1 MIKIEVLKI
10 ILKRMKALIGKF
22 LRSGLVV
29 LFLILSSQLFSQS
42 FTSLWN
48 TANISTGSS
57 GVNEISIPTNSAY
70 TYSYTVDWGDGNID
84 SNVTGDITH
93 TYAAQGTYTVSISG
107 TFPAIYFNNTGDV
120 DKIIEILSWGTI
132 QWQSMESAFY
142 GCSNLNFDAITPP
155 NLSQATSLQNAFR
168 DCSLFNGIMNNW
180 DVSTITNISGLFMNC
195 EIFNRP
201 LDQWDTSS
209 IIDMS
214 YTFYNAREFNEPL
227 DNWNTSAV
235 TTLENFL
242 YRARKF
248 NQNINNWNVVNVVN
262 MEGAFYDT
270 SAYNQ
275 PMNNWNVGNVINM
288 SNTFKDSSFNSPIDN
303 WDVSSVITMAGMFS
317 QSKFNQPINS
327 WNVSNVTNMSKL
339 FFRNRTFNQPLNN
352 WDVSNVTNMS
362 GMFDGWAWGAVFN
375 QPIGNWDVSN
385 VTDMSYMFRDNS
397 GFNQLLGSWDVSN
410 VVTMRG
416 MFEGATVFNRDISLW
431 NVSKVTNVESMFE
444 RTEAF
449 NQPLNTWDVSNITNI
464 RNIFQRAEA
473 FNQPLNT
480 WDVSNITDF
489 QYMFDRA
496 TSFNQDISS
505 WQTGNARNMSYMF
518 NQATSFNQDIGVWD
532 ISSVTNMTNMLSNSG
547 ISQENYDNI
556 LIAWNAQ
563 TVQNNVDLGVTNLN
577 YCDALNQRQS
587 LIDNNG
593 WTISGDIVN
602 CSYVLCTQ
610 ITMPQAGDTQV
621 PANSDIRW
629 NPAPNATGYRISVR
643 RENGATSQVIYNN
656 EDVGNVVGVDF
667 TNEFIAGDTVYVT
680 VVPYNDEGP
689 ATGCQEIS
697 FTVIESWVNSPDA
710 FKLTYDTSIQVLSYT
725 SPTNQ
730 LEIETNSGYPHYLTY
745 NYSIDWGDGQ
755 YNHNVT
761 GNITHTYLTPGI
773 YTVSI
778 IGVFPSPKHEY
789 VGDSHKLLF
798 IDQWGNQVWESMN
811 EAFYGCG
818 NMEYNATDIP
828 NLSNVI
834 DMERMFS
841 SCRKFNGNINNWNV
855 GSVTNM
861 RGMFSG
867 TSIYNQPL
875 NNWDVSNVTD
885 MNYMFGGA
893 LEFNQD
899 IGNWNTG
906 NVADMGGMFQNAE
919 VFDQNLNNWN
929 VSSVTDMSSM
939 FERAEAF
946 NQPLNN
952 WDVSNVTN
960 MSEMFNGFISNMAFN
975 QNIDNWNVS
984 NVTDMSEMFQRCVD
998 FNQPLNSWNVGAVT
1012 NMTSM
1017 FESAYVFDQP
1027 LGNWNVSKVTNME
1040 SMFQSARDFNQ
1051 NINSWNV
1058 TNVTNMSLMFYNAQ
1072 MFNQPLN
1079 SWDVNS
1085 VVNMSG
1091 MFRRAEAFNQPLN
1104 SWDVSAVANMSQMF
1118 QEATVFNQPLNSWN
1132 VSSVT
1137 LMPSMFEEA
1146 VAFNSPLENWNV
1158 SVVTNFEAMFKN
1170 AEIFNQPLG
1179 NWNTGEAQT
1188 MAEMFH
1194 GASAFNQDI
1203 NNWNVSFVTTMQEM
1217 FRGATSFNRPL
1228 DSWNVA
1234 SLTNMQGMFQT
1245 AIAFDG
1251 AIGSW
1256 NIRRVTTMQDM
1267 FNGAINFNQPMNN
1280 WRPTAVTNMDRMF
1293 QGASLFNQPLN
1304 QWLLNTL
1311 SMNAMFNNA
1320 TVFNQD
1326 LGDWNISGVTNMQN
1340 MLDNTALTR
1349 VNYDNTLIAW
1359 SEQTLTPG
1367 INIGANTLP
1376 YCDAV
1381 EERQLMIDNFGW
1393 SFTGDVLD
1401 CPIPECTQLIA
1412 PLNGATDVPVNT
1424 NLTWES
1430 VLYAREYALTIRIEP
1445 SGTIINE
1452 TVVNA
1457 TTYEFATDFSGGETV
1472 HVTIVPSNENGDAVG
1487 SCAEESFTVSTTPS
1501 TVPDCTSLTL
1511 PLAGGTDISVSTN
1524 LEWNVISNADGYR
1537 LTVGT
1542 TSGGIDILNSI
1553 DVGNSTTYDLP
1564 VDLPED
1570 TDIFVTITPYN
1581 DKGDATSCGE
1591 ESFKTEFIPVV
1602 PSCTSLV
1609 NPINGSTNV
1618 PLNTDISWNEITEAT
1633 GYLVSVGTTQGGI
1646 EVMNSID
1653 VGNITTYSFTQDLQA
1668 NRIHYVRII
1677 PYNDVGDAT
1686 GCVEESFTTGDAVVS
1701 VPNCTTITVPSNGAT
1716 NVSVSTGIT
1725 WNAVADTDGYYISI
1739 GTTSGGTDIV
1749 NNESVVGTSY
1759 TLASDLPEN
1768 TTIYVSVIPYNS
1780 VGSATGCSE
1789 ISFTTEIVP
1798 TAPNCTTVT
1807 VPTNG
1812 TTNVSVSTG
1821 ISWDAVADADG
1832 YYLSI
1837 GTTSG
1842 GTDIVNNESVVGTSY
1857 TLASNL
1863 PENTTIYVSVI
1874 SYNSVG
1880 SATGCSEISFT
1891 TEIVP
1896 TTPSCTTIT
1905 VPSDGGTNVA
1915 VDTNITWNAVADTD
1929 GFYISIGT
1937 TSGGTDIVNN
1947 ESVVGTSYTLA
1958 SNLPENTTIYVSVI
1972 PYNSVGSAT
1981 GCSEISFTT
1990 EIVPTSPNCTTITV
2004 PSNGA
2009 TNVSVSTG
2017 ISWDAV
2023 VDADGYYVSIGT
2035 TSGGTDIVNNESVV
2049 GTSYTLASNLPENT
2063 TIYVSV
2069 IPYNSVGSATGC
2081 SEISFTTEIVPTTP
2095 SCTTITVPS
2104 DGGTNVAVDT
2114 NITWDAVADTDG
2126 YYLSIGTTS
2135 GGTDIVNNELVIG
2148 TTYNPTSDLPEN
2160 TTIYVSVLPYKSGGL
2175 ATGCGEV
2182 RFTTETVAIIPNCT
2196 TITVPT
2202 NKATNVSVSTGITW
2216 DTVSDADGYYLS
2228 IGTTSGG
2235 TDIVNNESVTGT
2247 NYTLT
2252 SDLPENTIVYVL
2264 VTPYNSLGSANG
2276 CSEIS
2281 FRTEA
2286 SLVGE
2291 TKYGFSPNGDGVND
2305 FWEIKGIEEHPNNIV
2320 TVFNRWGDMVFQM
2333 KEYDNQFNVFRGV
2346 ANKLTGMGGDK
2357 LPAGTYFFSIKISTE
2372 GKSKE
2377 TKGFLVLKR

>member
-1 MIKIEVLKI
+1 MRKFISKLLKSS
-10 ILKRMKALIGKF
+10 F
-22 LRSGLVV
+22 TV
-29 LFLILSSQLFSQS
+29 LFLIISSQSFSQS

-48 TANISTGSS
+48 TANVSTDSS
-57 GVNEISIPTNSAY
+57 ADNEITIPTNSAY
-70 TYSYTVDWGDGNID
+70 TYSYTVDWGDGNVD

-93 TYAAQGTYTVSISG
+93 TYATQGNYTIKIDG

-132 QWQSMESAFY
+132 QWQSMENAFY

-155 NLSQATSLQNAFR
+155 DLSQATSLQNTFR

-180 DVSTITNISGLFMNC
+180 NMSTITNISGLFMNC

-248 NQNINNWNVVNVVN
+248 NQNINNWNVANVVN

-270 SAYNQ
+270 SIYNQ
-275 PMNNWNVGNVINM
+275 PMNNWNVSNVINM
-288 SNTFKDSSFNSPIDN
+288 DNTFKGSSFNSPIDN
-303 WDVSSVITMAGMFS
+303 WDVSSVTTMAGMFS
-317 QSKFNQPINS
+317 QSKFNQSLNS
-327 WNVSNVTNMSKL
+327 WNVSNVINMSKL

-397 GFNQLLGSWDVSN
+397 GFNQPLNNWDVSN

-416 MFEGATVFNRDISLW
+416 MFEGAIDFNKDISSW
-431 NVSKVTNVESMFE
+431 NISKVTNIESMFE

-449 NQPLNTWDVSNITNI
+449 NQPLNIWDVSNITNM

-480 WDVSNITDF
+480 WDVSNVTDF

-496 TSFNQDISS
+496 TSFNQDISG
-505 WQTGNARNMSYMF
+505 WETGNVRNMSYMF
-518 NQATSFNQDIGVWD
+518 NQATSFNQNLGSWD
-532 ISSVTNMTNMLSNSG
+532 ISKVTSMTNMLSNSG
-547 ISQENYDNI
+547 VSQENYDNI
-556 LIAWNAQ
+556 LIAWDAQ
-563 TVQNNVDLGVTNLN
+563 AVQNNVDLGATNLN

-610 ITMPQAGDTQV
+610 ITMPQNGDANV

-629 NPAPNATGYRISVR
+629 NPAPNAKGYRISVR

-697 FTVIESWVNSPDA
+697 FTVIESWANSPDA
-710 FKLTYDTSIQVLSYT
+710 FKLTYDTSIQSSFT
-725 SPTNQ
+725 TPTNQ
-730 LEIETNSGYPHYLTY
+730 LRIETNSGYPKYLTY

-755 YNHNVT
+755 YNHNVA
-761 GNITHTYLTPGI
+761 GDITHTYLTPGI

-778 IGVFPSPKHEY
+778 IGVFPSPKHETI
-789 VGDSHKLLF
+789 GDSDKLLS
-798 IDQWGNQVWESMN
+798 IDQWGTQVWESMH
-811 EAFYGCG
+811 EAFESCA
-818 NMEYNATDIP
+818 NMEYNAIDIP
-828 NLSNVI
+828 NLSNVT

-855 GSVTNM
+855 SNVTNM

-875 NNWDVSNVTD
+875 NNWDVSNVTN
-885 MNYMFGGA
+885 MNYMFGSA
-893 LEFNQD
+893 VEFNQD

-906 NVADMGGMFQNAE
+906 NVINMGGMFQNAE

-929 VSSVTDMSSM
+929 VSNVTDMSSM

-946 NQPLNN
+946 NQPLDN

-975 QNIDNWNVS
+975 QNIDNWDVS

-998 FNQPLNSWNVGAVT
+998 FNQPLNSWNVGSVT

-1017 FESAYVFDQP
+1017 FESASVFNQP
-1027 LGNWNVSKVTNME
+1027 LDSWNVSKVTSME
-1040 SMFQSARDFNQ
+1040 SMFQSAGNFNQ

-1072 MFNQPLN
+1072 MFDQPLN
-1079 SWDVNS
+1079 SWDVDS

-1091 MFRRAEAFNQPLN
+1091 MFRRAEVFNQPLN
-1104 SWDVSAVANMSQMF
+1104 NWDVSAVANMSQMF
-1118 QEATVFNQPLNSWN
+1118 QQATVFNQPLNSWN

-1146 VAFNSPLENWNV
+1146 IAFDNPLENWNV
-1158 SVVTNFEAMFKN
+1158 SVVTNFEAMFKD

-1188 MAEMFH
+1188 MAEMFY
-1194 GASAFNQDI
+1194 GASKFNQDI

-1217 FRGATSFNRPL
+1217 FRGATSFNRSL

-1234 SLTNMQGMFQT
+1234 SVTNMQGMFYG
-1245 AIAFDG
+1245 AKAFDG

-1267 FNGAINFNQPMNN
+1267 FNGAINFNQPINN

-1293 QGASLFNQPLN
+1293 QGASLFNQSLN
-1304 QWLLNTL
+1304 QWLLNTV

-1320 TVFNQD
+1320 TAFNQD
-1326 LGDWNISGVTNMQN
+1326 LGDWNISGVTTMQN

-1367 INIGANTLP
+1367 INLGANTLP

-1381 EERQLMIDNFGW
+1381 EERQSMIDDFGW

-1430 VLYAREYALTIRIEP
+1430 VLYAHEYALTIRIEP

-1487 SCAEESFTVSTTPS
+1487 PCSEESFTLSTTPS
-1501 TVPDCTSLTL
+1501 TVPNCTNLTL
-1511 PLAGGTDISVSTN
+1511 PLAGGTDIPVSTN

-1542 TSGGIDILNSI
+1542 TSGGSDILNSI

-1581 DKGDATSCGE
+1581 DKGDAISCGE
-1591 ESFKTEFIPVV
+1591 ESFKTEFIPIV
-1602 PSCTSLV
+1602 PSCTSLI

-1618 PLNTDISWNEITEAT
+1618 PLNTDISWNEIAEAT

-1646 EVMNSID
+1646 EVVNSID
-1653 VGNITTYSFTQDLQA
+1653 VGNTTSYSFIQDLQE

-1677 PYNDVGDAT
+1677 PYNDVGDAA
-1686 GCVEESFTTGDAVVS
+1686 GCVEESFTTRDAVVNVPNCTTIRVPS
-1701 VPNCTTITVPSNGAT
+1701 NGATNVSVNTGISWDAVADADGYYLSIGTTSGGTDIVNTESVTGTSYTLASDLPETTTIYVSVTPYNSVGSATGCSEISFTTEALPTVPNCTTITVPSNGAT
-1716 NVSVSTGIT
+1716 NVSVSNGIS
-1725 WNAVADTDGYYISI
+1725 WDAVADADGYYLSI

-1749 NNESVVGTSY
+1749 NNEVVTGTSY
-1759 TLASDLPEN
+1759 TLASDLPET

-1789 ISFTTEIVP
+1789 ISFTTETLSTAPNCTTITVPSSGATDVSVSTGISWDAVAEADGYYLSIGTTSGGTDIVNNEVVTGTSYTLASGLPETTTIYVSVIPYNSVGSATGCSEISFTTETLSTAPNCTTITVPSNGATDVSVSTGISWDAVAEADGYYLSIGTTSGGTDIINNEVVTGTSYTLASDLPETTTIYVSVTPYNSVGSATGCSEISFTTETLP
-1798 TAPNCTTVT
+1798 TAPNCTTIT
-1807 VPTNG
+1807 FPSNG
-1812 TTNVSVSTG
+1812 GMNVSVSTG

-1842 GTDIVNNESVVGTSY
+1842 GTDIINNEVLTGTSY
-1857 TLASNL
+1857 TLASDL
-1863 PENTTIYVSVI
+1863 PET
-1874 SYNSVG
+1874 
-1880 SATGCSEISFT
+1880 
-1891 TEIVP
+1891 
-1896 TTPSCTTIT
+1896 
-1905 VPSDGGTNVA
+1905 
-1915 VDTNITWNAVADTD
+1915 
-1929 GFYISIGT
+1929 
-1937 TSGGTDIVNN
+1937 
-1947 ESVVGTSYTLA
+1947 
-1958 SNLPENTTIYVSVI
+1958 TTIYVSVI

-1990 EIVPTSPNCTTITV
+1990 ETLPTAPNCTTITF
-2004 PSNGA
+2004 PSNGGM
-2009 TNVSVSTG
+2009 NVSVSTG
-2017 ISWDAV
+2017 IS
-2023 VDADGYYVSIGT
+2023 
-2035 TSGGTDIVNNESVV
+2035 
-2049 GTSYTLASNLPENT
+2049 
-2063 TIYVSV
+2063 
-2069 IPYNSVGSATGC
+2069 
-2081 SEISFTTEIVPTTP
+2081 
-2095 SCTTITVPS
+2095 
-2104 DGGTNVAVDT
+2104 
-2114 NITWDAVADTDG
+2114 WDAVADTDG

-2135 GGTDIVNNELVIG
+2135 GGTDIVNNESVTG
-2148 TTYNPTSDLPEN
+2148 TSYTLASDLPE
-2160 TTIYVSVLPYKSGGL
+2160 TATIYVSV
-2175 ATGCGEV
+2175 
-2182 RFTTETVAIIPNCT
+2182 
-2196 TITVPT
+2196 
-2202 NKATNVSVSTGITW
+2202 
-2216 DTVSDADGYYLS
+2216 
-2228 IGTTSGG
+2228 
-2235 TDIVNNESVTGT
+2235 
-2247 NYTLT
+2247 
-2252 SDLPENTIVYVL
+2252 
-2264 VTPYNSLGSANG
+2264 TPYNSVGSATG

-2281 FRTEA
+2281 FRTEEG
-2286 SLVGE
+2286 LVGE

-2305 FWEIKGIEEHPNNIV
+2305 FWEIKGIEEYPNNSV
-2320 TVFNRWGDMVFQM
+2320 TVFNRWGDMVFQI
-2333 KEYDNQFNVFRGV
+2333 KGYDNQFNVFRGV
-2346 ANKLTGMGGDK
+2346 ANKLTSMGGDK
-2357 LPAGTYFFSIKISTE
+2357 LPAGTYFFNIKISTE

>member
-1 MIKIEVLKI
+1 MC
-10 ILKRMKALIGKF
+10 KF
-22 LRSGLVV
+22 LRNSFTT
-29 LFLILSSQLFSQS
+29 LFFIVSSPLFSQS
-42 FTSLWN
+42 FISLWN
-48 TANISTGSS
+48 TANVSSGSS
-57 GVNEISIPTNSAY
+57 AANEIRIPTSSAY

-84 SNVTGDITH
+84 SNITGDITH
-93 TYAAQGTYTVSISG
+93 TYTTQGIYTIKIDG

-120 DKIIEILSWGTI
+120 DKIIEILSWGTL
-132 QWQSMESAFY
+132 QWQSMENAFY
-142 GCSNLNFDAITPP
+142 GCSNLNFDAIAPP
-155 NLSQATSLQNAFR
+155 DLSQTTSLKNTFR
-168 DCSLFNGIMNNW
+168 GCTLFNGIMNHWNIN
-180 DVSTITNISGLFMNC
+180 SITNISGLFRDC
-195 EIFNRP
+195 ETFNRP
-201 LDQWDTSS
+201 LDQWDTSN

-214 YTFYNAREFNEPL
+214 YTFNNARNFNEPI
-227 DNWNTSAV
+227 DNWNTSRV
-235 TTLENFL
+235 TTLESFL
-242 YRARKF
+242 SGASNF
-248 NQNINNWNVVNVVN
+248 NQNINNWNVTSVVN
-262 MEGAFYDT
+262 MNGAFRYT
-270 SAYNQ
+270 NRYNQ
-275 PMNNWNVGNVINM
+275 PMNNWNVSNVTTM
-288 SNTFKDSSFNSPIDN
+288 VSTFQGAAFNNLIDN
-303 WDVSSVITMAGMFS
+303 WNVVNVTTMAGMFRE
-317 QSKFNQPINS
+317 SK
-327 WNVSNVTNMSKL
+327 
-339 FFRNRTFNQPLNN
+339 FNQPLNN

-362 GMFDGWAWGAVFN
+362 QMFQRNRTFNQPLNNWNVSKVTNMSSMFDGWIWGAVFN
-375 QPIGNWDVSN
+375 QDINTWDVSE
-385 VTDMSYMFRDNS
+385 VTNMNYMFRDNS
-397 GFNQLLGSWDVSN
+397 GFNQNISSWN
-410 VVTMRG
+410 VANVTSMRG
-416 MFEGATVFNRDISLW
+416 MFEGAVIFNQDISSW
-431 NVSKVTNVESMFE
+431 NLSKLTNIESMFE

-449 NQPLNTWDVSNITNI
+449 NQPLNTWDVTNITNM
-464 RNIFQRAEA
+464 RNIFQQAEA
-473 FNQPLNT
+473 FNQPLNS
-480 WDVSNITDF
+480 WDVSRVTDF

-496 TSFNQDISS
+496 RSFNQDISG
-505 WQTGNARNMSYMF
+505 WETGNARNMSHMF
-518 NQATSFNQDIGVWD
+518 NQATLFNQNIGGWD
-532 ISSVTNMTNMLSNSG
+532 ISSVTNMTNMLSSSG

-556 LIAWNAQ
+556 LIAWSTQ
-563 TVQNNVDLGVTNLN
+563 TVQNNINLGATNLH

-610 ITMPQAGDTQV
+610 ITMQQAGDTQV

-697 FTVIESWVNSPDA
+697 FTVIESWANSSDA
-710 FKLTYDTSIQVLSYT
+710 FKLTYDTSIQSSFT
-725 SPTNQ
+725 TPTNQ
-730 LEIETNSGYPHYLTY
+730 LRIETNSGYPKYLTY

-761 GNITHTYLTPGI
+761 GDITHTYLTPGI

-778 IGVFPSPKHEY
+778 IGAFPSPKHETI
-789 VGDSHKLLF
+789 GDSDKLLS
-798 IDQWGNQVWESMN
+798 IDQWGTQVWESMY
-811 EAFYGCG
+811 EAFESCA
-818 NMEYNATDIP
+818 NMEYNATDTP
-828 NLSNVI
+828 NLSNVT

-841 SCRKFNGNINNWNV
+841 SCRKFNGNINDWEV
-855 GSVTNM
+855 SKVTNM
-861 RGMFSG
+861 RSMFSG

-875 NNWDVSNVTD
+875 DNWDVSNVTN
-885 MNYMFGGA
+885 MNYMFGSA
-893 LEFNQD
+893 VEFNQD
-899 IGNWNTG
+899 IGNWNTRSVT
-906 NVADMGGMFQNAE
+906 NMGGMFQNAE

-975 QNIDNWNVS
+975 QNIDNWDVS
-984 NVTDMSEMFQRCVD
+984 SVTDMSEMFQRCVD

-1027 LGNWNVSKVTNME
+1027 LGN
-1040 SMFQSARDFNQ
+1040 
-1051 NINSWNV
+1051 WNV

-1146 VAFNSPLENWNV
+1146 IAFDNPLESWNV
-1158 SVVTNFEAMFKN
+1158 SVVTNFEAMFKD
-1170 AEIFNQPLG
+1170 AEIFNQSIG

-1188 MAEMFH
+1188 MAEMFY
-1194 GASAFNQDI
+1194 GASKFNQDI
-1203 NNWNVSFVTTMQEM
+1203 NNWNVSFVTIMQEM

-1234 SLTNMQGMFQT
+1234 SVTNMQGMFQS
-1245 AIAFDG
+1245 AVAFDG

-1267 FNGAINFNQPMNN
+1267 FNGATNFNQPINN

-1304 QWLLNTL
+1304 QWLLNTV

-1320 TVFNQD
+1320 TAFNQD
-1326 LGDWNISGVTNMQN
+1326 VGDWNISGVTNMQN

-1367 INIGANTLP
+1367 INLGANTLP

-1381 EERQLMIDNFGW
+1381 EERQSMMDNFGW

-1412 PLNGATDVPVNT
+1412 PLHGATDVPVNT
-1424 NLTWES
+1424 NLTWEP

-1472 HVTIVPSNENGDAVG
+1472 YVTIVPSNENGDAVG
-1487 SCAEESFTVSTTPS
+1487 PCAEESFTLSTTPS
-1501 TVPDCTSLTL
+1501 TVPNCTNLTL
-1511 PLAGGTDISVSTN
+1511 PLAGDIDVPVSTN

-1542 TSGGIDILNSI
+1542 TSGGIDILNNI
-1553 DVGNSTTYDLP
+1553 DVGNSTTYNLP

-1570 TDIFVTITPYN
+1570 TEIFVTITPYN
-1581 DKGDATSCGE
+1581 GEGEAISCRE
-1591 ESFKTEFIPVV
+1591 VSFNTEFIPMP

-1609 NPINGSTNV
+1609 NPINGAINV
-1618 PLNTDISWNEITEAT
+1618 PIQTDISWDQIAEAT
-1633 GYLVSVGTTQGGI
+1633 GYLISVGITQGGI
-1646 EVMNSID
+1646 ELVNSID
-1653 VGNITTYSFTQDLQA
+1653 VGNTTSYSFSQDLQA

-1677 PYNDVGDAT
+1677 PYNEVGDAT
-1686 GCVEESFTTGDAVVS
+1686 GCIEESFTTGGTVVN
-1701 VPNCTTITVPSNGAT
+1701 VPNCTTITVPTNGAI
-1716 NVSVSTGIT
+1716 NVSVSTGIS
-1725 WNAVADTDGYYISI
+1725 WDAVADVDGYYLSI

-1749 NNESVVGTSY
+1749 NSEVVFGTRY
-1759 TLASDLPEN
+1759 VLASDLPEG

-1789 ISFTTEIVP
+1789 ISFTTETIP
-1798 TAPNCTTVT
+1798 TAPNCTTIT

-1812 TTNVSVSTG
+1812 ATNVSVSTGISWDAVADVDGYYLSIGTTSGGTDIVNSEVVFGTRYVLASDLPEGTTIYVSVIPYNSVGNATGCSEISFTTETVSTAPNCTTITVPTNGATNVSVSTGISWDAVADADGYYLSIGTSSGGTDIVNSEVVTGTSYTLASDLPEGTTIYVSVIPYNSVGSATGCSEISFTTETIPTAPNCTTITVPTNGATNVSVSTGISWDAVADVDGYYLSIGTTSGGTDIVNSEVVFGTRYVLASDLPEGTTIYVSVIPYNSVGSATGCSEISFTTETIPTAPNCTTITVPTNGATNVSVSTGISWDAVADVDGYYLSIGTTSGGTDIVNSEVVFGTRYVLASDLPEGTTIYVSVIPYNSIGNATGCSEVSFTTETVSTAPNCTTITVPTNGATNVSVSTG

-1842 GTDIVNNESVVGTSY
+1842 GTDIVNNEMVTGTSY
-1857 TLASNL
+1857 TLASDL
-1863 PENTTIYVSVI
+1863 PEGTTIYVSVI

-1880 SATGCSEISFT
+1880 SATGCSE
-1891 TEIVP
+1891 V
-1896 TTPSCTTIT
+1896 
-1905 VPSDGGTNVA
+1905 
-1915 VDTNITWNAVADTD
+1915 
-1929 GFYISIGT
+1929 
-1937 TSGGTDIVNN
+1937 
-1947 ESVVGTSYTLA
+1947 
-1958 SNLPENTTIYVSVI
+1958 
-1972 PYNSVGSAT
+1972 
-1981 GCSEISFTT
+1981 
-1990 EIVPTSPNCTTITV
+1990 
-2004 PSNGA
+2004 
-2009 TNVSVSTG
+2009 
-2017 ISWDAV
+2017 
-2023 VDADGYYVSIGT
+2023 
-2035 TSGGTDIVNNESVV
+2035 
-2049 GTSYTLASNLPENT
+2049 
-2063 TIYVSV
+2063 
-2069 IPYNSVGSATGC
+2069 
-2081 SEISFTTEIVPTTP
+2081 
-2095 SCTTITVPS
+2095 
-2104 DGGTNVAVDT
+2104 
-2114 NITWDAVADTDG
+2114 
-2126 YYLSIGTTS
+2126 
-2135 GGTDIVNNELVIG
+2135 
-2148 TTYNPTSDLPEN
+2148 
-2160 TTIYVSVLPYKSGGL
+2160 
-2175 ATGCGEV
+2175 
-2182 RFTTETVAIIPNCT
+2182 
-2196 TITVPT
+2196 
-2202 NKATNVSVSTGITW
+2202 
-2216 DTVSDADGYYLS
+2216 
-2228 IGTTSGG
+2228 
-2235 TDIVNNESVTGT
+2235 
-2247 NYTLT
+2247 
-2252 SDLPENTIVYVL
+2252 
-2264 VTPYNSLGSANG
+2264 
-2276 CSEIS
+2276 S
-2281 FRTEA
+2281 FRTEEG
-2286 SLVGE
+2286 LVGE
-2291 TKYGFSPNGDGVND
+2291 TKYGFSPNDDGVND
-2305 FWEIKGIEEHPNNIV
+2305 FWEIKGIEEYPNNSV
-2320 TVFNRWGDMVFQM
+2320 TVFNRWGDMVFQI
-2333 KEYDNQFNVFRGV
+2333 KGYDNQFNVFRGV

-2357 LPAGTYFFSIKISTE
+2357 LPVGTYFFNIKISTE
-2372 GKSKE
+2372 GKSTE
-2377 TKGFLVLKR
+2377 TEGFLVLKR

>member
-1 MIKIEVLKI
+1 MRKFIS
-10 ILKRMKALIGKF
+10 KF
-22 LRSGLVV
+22 LKNSFAA
-29 LFLILSSQLFSQS
+29 LFFIVSSQLFSQS

-57 GVNEISIPTNSAY
+57 GVNEITIPTNSAY

-93 TYAAQGTYTVSISG
+93 TYTTQGTYTIKIDG
-107 TFPAIYFNNTGDV
+107 TFPAIYFNNAGDV
-120 DKIIEILSWGTI
+120 DKIIEILSWGTV
-132 QWQSMESAFY
+132 QWQSMENAFY

-155 NLSQATSLQNAFR
+155 DLSQATSLQNAFR

-180 DVSTITNISGLFMNC
+180 DMSTITNISGLFMNC

-248 NQNINNWNVVNVVN
+248 NQNINNWNVANVVN
-262 MEGAFYDT
+262 MEGTFYDT
-270 SAYNQ
+270 SVYNQ
-275 PMNNWNVGNVINM
+275 PMNNWNVGNVTNM
-288 SNTFKDSSFNSPIDN
+288 NNTFKGSNFNSSIDN
-303 WDVSSVITMAGMFS
+303 WNVSSVITMVGMFS
-317 QSKFNQPINS
+317 QAKFNQPINT

-352 WDVSNVTNMS
+352 WDVRNVTNMS

-397 GFNQLLGSWDVSN
+397 GFNQLIGNWDVSN

-416 MFEGATVFNRDISLW
+416 MFEGAIAFNRNISLW
-431 NVSKVTNVESMFE
+431 NISKVTNIESMFE

-449 NQPLNTWDVSNITNI
+449 NQPLNTWDVSNITNM

-496 TSFNQDISS
+496 TSFNQDISG
-505 WQTGNARNMSYMF
+505 WETGNVRNMSYMF
-518 NQATSFNQDIGVWD
+518 NQATSFNQNLGSWD
-532 ISSVTNMTNMLSNSG
+532 ISKVTSMTNMLSNSG
-547 ISQENYDNI
+547 VSQENYDNI
-556 LIAWNAQ
+556 LIAWDAQ
-563 TVQNNVDLGVTNLN
+563 AVQNNVDLGATNLN

-593 WTISGDIVN
+593 WTISGDVVN

-629 NPAPNATGYRISVR
+629 NPTPNATGYRISVK

-710 FKLTYDTSIQVLSYT
+710 FKLTYDTSIQSSRT
-725 SPTNQ
+725 TPTNQ
-730 LEIETNSGYPHYLTY
+730 LRIETNSGYPEYLTY

-761 GNITHTYLTPGI
+761 GDITHTYLTPGI

-778 IGVFPSPKHEY
+778 IGVFPSPKHETF
-789 VGDSHKLLF
+789 GDSDKLLS
-798 IDQWGNQVWESMN
+798 IDQWGTQVWESMY
-811 EAFYGCG
+811 EAFYSCA

-828 NLSNVI
+828 NLSNVM

-855 GSVTNM
+855 SNVTNM
-861 RGMFSG
+861 RSMFSG

-875 NNWDVSNVTD
+875 NNWDVSNVTN
-885 MNYMFGGA
+885 MNYMFGSA
-893 LEFNQD
+893 VEFNQD

-906 NVADMGGMFQNAE
+906 NVTNMGGMFQNAE

-952 WDVSNVTN
+952 WNVSNVTN

-975 QNIDNWNVS
+975 QNIDNWDVS
-984 NVTDMSEMFQRCVD
+984 SVIDMSEMFQRCVD

-1027 LGNWNVSKVTNME
+1027 LGNWNVSRVTSME
-1040 SMFQSARDFNQ
+1040 SMFQSASDFNQ
-1051 NINSWNV
+1051 DINSWNV

-1137 LMPSMFEEA
+1137 LMSSMFEEA
-1146 VAFNSPLENWNV
+1146 IAFDNPLESWNV
-1158 SVVTNFEAMFKN
+1158 SVVTNFEAMFKS
-1170 AEIFNQPLG
+1170 AEIFDQSLG

-1188 MAEMFH
+1188 MAEMFYE
-1194 GASAFNQDI
+1194 ASKFNQDI
-1203 NNWNVSFVTTMQEM
+1203 NNWNVSFVTIMQEM

-1234 SLTNMQGMFQT
+1234 SVTNMQGMFQS
-1245 AIAFDG
+1245 AVAFDG

-1267 FNGAINFNQPMNN
+1267 FNGATNFNQPINN

-1293 QGASLFNQPLN
+1293 QNASLFNQPLN
-1304 QWLLNTL
+1304 QWLLNTV

-1320 TVFNQD
+1320 TAFNQD

-1367 INIGANTLP
+1367 INLGANTLP

-1381 EERQLMIDNFGW
+1381 EERQSMIDNFGW

-1424 NLTWES
+1424 NLTWEP
-1430 VLYAREYALTIRIEP
+1430 VLYAREYALSIRIEP

-1501 TVPDCTSLTL
+1501 TVPDCTNLTL

-1542 TSGGIDILNSI
+1542 TSGGSDILNSI

-1564 VDLPED
+1564 IDLPED
-1570 TDIFVTITPYN
+1570 TDIFVTIIPYN

-1618 PLNTDISWNEITEAT
+1618 PLNTDISWNEIAEAT

-1646 EVMNSID
+1646 EFVNSID
-1653 VGNITTYSFTQDLQA
+1653 VGNTTSYSFTQDLQA

-1686 GCVEESFTTGDAVVS
+1686 GCIEESFTTGDAVVN
-1701 VPNCTTITVPSNGAT
+1701 VPNCTTITVPTNGIT
-1716 NVSVSTGIT
+1716 DVSVNTGIS
-1725 WNAVADTDGYYISI
+1725 WDAVVDADGYYISI

-1749 NNESVVGTSY
+1749 NNESVTGTSY
-1759 TLASDLPEN
+1759 TLASDLPET
-1768 TTIYVSVIPYNS
+1768 TTIYVSVTPYNS
-1780 VGSATGCSE
+1780 VGNATGCSE
-1789 ISFTTEIVP
+1789 INFTTETVP
-1798 TAPNCTTVT
+1798 TIPNCTTIN

-1812 TTNVSVSTG
+1812 ATNISVSTG

-1842 GTDIVNNESVVGTSY
+1842 GTDIVNNESVTGTSY
-1857 TLASNL
+1857 TLASDL
-1863 PENTTIYVSVI
+1863 PETTTIYVSVTP
-1874 SYNSVG
+1874 YNSVG
-1880 SATGCSEISFT
+1880 NATGCSEINFT
-1891 TEIVP
+1891 TETVP
-1896 TTPSCTTIT
+1896 TIPNCTTIN
-1905 VPSDGGTNVA
+1905 VPTNGA
-1915 VDTNITWNAVADTD
+1915 TNISVSTGISWDAVADAD
-1929 GFYISIGT
+1929 GYYLSIGT
-1937 TSGGTDIVNN
+1937 TSGGTDIVNT
-1947 ESVVGTSYTLA
+1947 ESVTGTSYTLA
-1958 SNLPENTTIYVSVI
+1958 SDLPETTIIYVSVTPYNSVGNATGCSEISFTTETLPTAPNCTTINVPTNGEIDVSVSTGISWDAVADADGYYLSIGTTSGGTDIVNTESVTGTSYTLASDLPETTIIYVSVTPYNSVGNATGCSEISFTTETLPTAPNCTTITVPSNGATDVSVGTGISWEAVADADGYYLSIGTTSGGTDIINNELVTGTSYTLASDLPETTTIYVSVT

-1990 EIVPTSPNCTTITV
+1990 EIVPTAPNCTTITV
-2004 PSNGA
+2004 PSNGG

-2023 VDADGYYVSIGT
+2023 V
-2035 TSGGTDIVNNESVV
+2035 
-2049 GTSYTLASNLPENT
+2049 
-2063 TIYVSV
+2063 
-2069 IPYNSVGSATGC
+2069 
-2081 SEISFTTEIVPTTP
+2081 
-2095 SCTTITVPS
+2095 
-2104 DGGTNVAVDT
+2104 
-2114 NITWDAVADTDG
+2114 
-2126 YYLSIGTTS
+2126 
-2135 GGTDIVNNELVIG
+2135 
-2148 TTYNPTSDLPEN
+2148 
-2160 TTIYVSVLPYKSGGL
+2160 
-2175 ATGCGEV
+2175 
-2182 RFTTETVAIIPNCT
+2182 
-2196 TITVPT
+2196 
-2202 NKATNVSVSTGITW
+2202 
-2216 DTVSDADGYYLS
+2216 DADGYYLS

-2247 NYTLT
+2247 SYTLA
-2252 SDLPENTIVYVL
+2252 SDLPENTSIYVS
-2264 VTPYNSLGSANG
+2264 VTPYNSLGSASG

-2286 SLVGE
+2286 GLVGK
-2291 TKYGFSPNGDGVND
+2291 TKYGFSPNDDGVND
-2305 FWEIKGIEEHPNNIV
+2305 FWEIKGIEEYPNNLV
-2320 TVFNRWGDMVFQM
+2320 TVFNRWGDMVFQI

-2357 LPAGTYFFSIKISTE
+2357 LPAGTYFFNIKISKGENSTE
-2372 GKSKE
+2372 K
-2377 TKGFLVLKR
+2377 KGFLVLKR